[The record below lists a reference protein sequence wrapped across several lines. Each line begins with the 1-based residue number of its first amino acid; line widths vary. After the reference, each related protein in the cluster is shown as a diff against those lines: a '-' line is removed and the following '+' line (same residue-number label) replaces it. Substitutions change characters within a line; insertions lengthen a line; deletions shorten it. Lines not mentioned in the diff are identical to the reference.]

1 MAKIIM
7 HHEMFN
13 VRRGPFKMSVQY
25 DSFHYM
31 NYVLDDYMSQFVN
44 MFKYIGPTFQSHE
57 ITYLI

>member
-1 MAKIIM
+1 M